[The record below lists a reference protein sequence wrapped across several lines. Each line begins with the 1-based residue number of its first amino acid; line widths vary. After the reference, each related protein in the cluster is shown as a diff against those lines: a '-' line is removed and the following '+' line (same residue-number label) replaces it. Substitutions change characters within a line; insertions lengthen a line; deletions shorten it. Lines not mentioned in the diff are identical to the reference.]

1 MRKIANLAVAAA
13 LALTA
18 SGQAVA
24 QGARSI
30 WDKVAETGVLT
41 VGAMSANPLGS
52 WREMGQGPYRGYNIA
67 IGEALAQA
75 LTQAM
80 GRPVRTEFV
89 ETTWGTVVLDLQAG
103 KIDIWTGMS
112 ETEERKRALDMAGP
126 MYELAHCYV
135 NRRGLTGL
143 STWDDYSRPSIRI
156 ASVTGTSDEKAVREL
171 SPNATHLTFRQAP
184 EAILAVQSGRADAFG
199 TSVLTCL
206 RILKENPA
214 FGSVVFPTPVRSLP
228 SSAGMR
234 RDGDG
239 RFHRFVQEWA
249 GRARADGT
257 TTRILSDSIAQA
269 GLDPG
274 NLPSGFRF

>member
-1 MRKIANLAVAAA
+1 MRTILKLAMAASFTLVAA
-13 LALTA
+13 
-18 SGQAVA
+18 GHAVA
-24 QGARSI
+24 QASRSI

-52 WREMGQGPYRGYNIA
+52 WREMGQGPYRGYNIG

-103 KIDIWTGMS
+103 KMDIWTGMS

-143 STWDDYSRPSIRI
+143 TSWDDYSKPAIRI

-214 FGSVVFPTPVRSLP
+214 FGEIVFPTPVRSLP

-239 RFHRFVQEWA
+239 RFHRFVQDWA
-249 GRARADGT
+249 TRARGDGT
-257 TTRILSDSIAQA
+257 TTRILSESITQA

-274 NLPSGFRF
+274 QLPSGFRF